1 VSAPVQTS
9 GGRAVGAARAVGLLL
24 GVAADA
30 AFGDP
35 RRHHP
40 VAGFGRLAAAAERA
54 CYAEH
59 RLAGLV
65 YTGALVGAAAAAGSV
80 LEHAGGG
87 RAAVQV
93 AGTALATWIALGGA
107 SLAEEGAAMARALD
121 AGDLETARAR
131 LPRLCG
137 RAPDDLDLAGVARA
151 SVESIAENTSDAVVA
166 PLVWGAVAGVPGLLA
181 YRAIN
186 TLDAMVG
193 YRSPRYQRF
202 GWAAA
207 RLDDLAN
214 LLPSRTAAALATLCA
229 PLVGGSAR
237 GAWLAWRRDAAAHP
251 SPNAG
256 QIEAAFAGALD
267 VQLGGRTVY
276 PHGTEQRPVLG
287 HGRTPDAGDLTR
299 GVELSRVIGLAA
311 AALCVVLA
319 AVVQRRPYRSASAA
333 TGGSCGSS
341 ASSVAGA
348 RLSSW
353 RPSVASRQAK

>member
-1 VSAPVQTS
+1 M
-9 GGRAVGAARAVGLLL
+9 GAARAVGLLL

-30 AFGDP
+30 VFGDP

-40 VAGFGRLAAAAERA
+40 VAFFGRFAGTVEHA

-65 YTGALVGAAAAAGSV
+65 YTSVLVGGAAAAGGALERAGR
-80 LEHAGGG
+80 G
-87 RAAVQV
+87 RATMQI

-121 AGDLETARAR
+121 AGDLDAARAR
-131 LPRLCG
+131 LPHLCS
-137 RAPDDLDLAGVARA
+137 RDPDGLDLTGLARA
-151 SVESIAENTSDAVVA
+151 SVESVAENTSDAVVA
-166 PLVWGAVAGVPGLLA
+166 PLVWGALAGAPGLLA
-181 YRAIN
+181 YRAAN

-193 YRSPRYQRF
+193 YRSPRYRRF

-214 LLPSRTAAALATLCA
+214 LLPSRAAAGLATLCA
-229 PLVGGSAR
+229 PVVGGSAR
-237 GAWLAWRRDAAAHP
+237 GAWQVWRRDAPAHP

-256 QIEAAFAGALD
+256 QVEAAFAGALEIR
-267 VQLGGRTVY
+267 LGGRTVY
-276 PHGTEQRPVLG
+276 PHGIEQRPVLG

-311 AALCVVLA
+311 AALCAVLA
-319 AVVQRRPYRSASAA
+319 AMVQ
-333 TGGSCGSS
+333 
-341 ASSVAGA
+341 
-348 RLSSW
+348 
-353 RPSVASRQAK
+353 

>member
-1 VSAPVQTS
+1 M
-9 GGRAVGAARAVGLLL
+9 GAARSVGLLL

-30 AFGDP
+30 VFSDP

-40 VAGFGRLAAAAERA
+40 VAVFGRAAATAERL

-65 YTGALVGAAAAAGSV
+65 YTGALVGAAATAGDL
-80 LEHAGGG
+80 LERAGRG
-87 RAAVQV
+87 RALGQV
-93 AGTALATWIALGGA
+93 AATALATWIALGGT

-121 AGDLETARAR
+121 AGDLQGARAR

-137 RAPDDLDLAGVARA
+137 RDPDHLDLAGMARA
-151 SVESIAENTSDAVVA
+151 SVESVAENTSDAVVA
-166 PLVWGAVAGVPGLLA
+166 PLIWGALAGVPGLLA
-181 YRAIN
+181 YRAVN

-193 YRSPRYQRF
+193 YRSPRYQQF

-214 LLPSRTAAALATLCA
+214 LLPSRAAALLTTLCA

-237 GAWLAWRRDAAAHP
+237 GAWQVWRRDGAAHP

-256 QIEAAFAGALD
+256 QVEAAFAGALE
-267 VQLGGRTVY
+267 VRLGGRTVY

-287 HGRTPDAGDLTR
+287 HGRTPDAGDLIR
-299 GVELSRVIGLAA
+299 GVELSRLIGLAA
-311 AALCVVLA
+311 AALCAALA
-319 AVVQRRPYRSASAA
+319 TVTQRPYRSASVAS
-333 TGGSCGSS
+333 GGSCGSAVSSGS
-341 ASSVAGA
+341 AGGSSS
-348 RLSSW
+348 R
-353 RPSVASRQAK
+353 RQSVASRQAK

>member
-1 VSAPVQTS
+1 M
-9 GGRAVGAARAVGLLL
+9 GAARAVGLLL

-35 RRHHP
+35 GHHHP
-40 VAGFGRLAAAAERA
+40 VAAFGRVAATVERA

-65 YTGALVGAAAAAGSV
+65 HTGTLVGAAAALGGLLEQAGR
-80 LEHAGGG
+80 G
-87 RAAVQV
+87 RATVQV
-93 AGTALATWIALGGA
+93 AVTALATWIALGGT

-121 AGDLETARAR
+121 AGDLEGARAR
-131 LPRLCG
+131 LPHLCG
-137 RAPDDLDLAGVARA
+137 RDPANLDLVGMARA

-193 YRSPRYQRF
+193 YRSARYRRF

-207 RLDDLAN
+207 RLDDVAN
-214 LLPSRTAAALATLCA
+214 LVPSRAAAVLTTLCA
-229 PLVGGSAR
+229 PLVGGSAC
-237 GAWLAWRRDAAAHP
+237 GAWQAWRRDAAAHP

-256 QIEAAFAGALD
+256 QVEAAFAGALEIR
-267 VQLGGRTVY
+267 LGGRTVY

-311 AALCVVLA
+311 AALCAAL
-319 AVVQRRPYRSASAA
+319 AVVTR
-333 TGGSCGSS
+333 
-341 ASSVAGA
+341 
-348 RLSSW
+348 
-353 RPSVASRQAK
+353 

>member
-1 VSAPVQTS
+1 
-9 GGRAVGAARAVGLLL
+9 VGAARAVGLLL
-24 GVAADA
+24 GAAADA

-35 RRHHP
+35 RQHHP
-40 VAGFGRLAAAAERA
+40 VAAFGWVAATAERA

-59 RLAGLV
+59 RLAGLI
-65 YTGALVGAAAAAGSV
+65 YTGTLVAAAAALGGL
-80 LEHAGGG
+80 LEQAGRG
-87 RAAVQV
+87 RATGQAAV
-93 AGTALATWIALGGA
+93 TALATWIALGGA

-121 AGDLETARAR
+121 AGDLEGARAR
-131 LPRLCG
+131 LPHLCG
-137 RAPDDLDLAGVARA
+137 RDPDKLDLTGMARA

-193 YRSPRYQRF
+193 YRSARYRRF

-207 RLDDLAN
+207 RLDDVAN
-214 LLPSRTAAALATLCA
+214 LVPSRAAAVLTTLCA

-237 GAWLAWRRDAAAHP
+237 EAWLAWRRDAAAHP

-256 QIEAAFAGALD
+256 QVEAAFAGALEIR
-267 VQLGGRTVY
+267 LGGRTVY

-311 AALCVVLA
+311 AALCAALA
-319 AVVQRRPYRSASAA
+319 AVTR
-333 TGGSCGSS
+333 
-341 ASSVAGA
+341 
-348 RLSSW
+348 
-353 RPSVASRQAK
+353 

>member
-1 VSAPVQTS
+1 M
-9 GGRAVGAARAVGLLL
+9 GAARAVGLLL

-35 RRHHP
+35 RRYHP
-40 VAGFGRLAAAAERA
+40 VAAFGQLATMAERT

-65 YTGALVGAAAAAGSV
+65 YTGVLVGAAAAVGGV
-80 LEHAGGG
+80 LERAGRG

-93 AGTALATWIALGGA
+93 TGTALATWIALGGA
-107 SLAEEGAAMARALD
+107 SLAEEGAVMARALD
-121 AGDLETARAR
+121 TGDLDTARAR

-137 RAPDDLDLAGVARA
+137 RDPDTLDLAAVARA
-151 SVESIAENTSDAVVA
+151 SVESIAENTSDAIVA
-166 PLVWGAVAGVPGLLA
+166 PLLWGAVAGAPGLLA
-181 YRAIN
+181 YRAVN

-193 YRSPRYQRF
+193 YRSPRYRRF

-214 LLPSRTAAALATLCA
+214 LLPSRVAALLSTLCA

-237 GAWLAWRRDAAAHP
+237 GAWQAWRRDAAVHP

-256 QIEAAFAGALD
+256 QVEAAFAGALE
-267 VQLGGRTVY
+267 VRLGGRTVY
-276 PHGTEQRPVLG
+276 PHGTEQRPILG

-299 GVELSRVIGLAA
+299 GVELSRVVGLVA
-311 AALCVVLA
+311 AALCAALA
-319 AVVQRRPYRSASAA
+319 AVAQRPYRSTSVAI
-333 TGGSCGSS
+333 GGSCGSS
-341 ASSVAGA
+341 VSGG
-348 RLSSW
+348 
-353 RPSVASRQAK
+353 

>member
-1 VSAPVQTS
+1 M
-9 GGRAVGAARAVGLLL
+9 GAARAVGLLL

-35 RRHHP
+35 HHHHP
-40 VAGFGRLAAAAERA
+40 VAAFGRLAARAERA

-65 YTGALVGAAAAAGSV
+65 YTGALVGSAAALGALVERAG
-80 LEHAGGG
+80 HG
-87 RAAVQV
+87 RATVQV
-93 AGTALATWIALGGA
+93 AGTALATWMVLGGA

-121 AGDLETARAR
+121 AGDLDTARAR
-131 LPRLCG
+131 LPHLCG
-137 RAPDDLDLAGVARA
+137 RDPANLDLVGMARA

-181 YRAIN
+181 YRAVN

-193 YRSPRYQRF
+193 YRSLRYRRF

-214 LLPSRTAAALATLCA
+214 LLPSRAAAVLTTLCA
-229 PLVGGSAR
+229 PLVGGSAG
-237 GAWLAWRRDAAAHP
+237 GAWQVWRRDAAAHP

-256 QIEAAFAGALD
+256 QVEAAFAGALEIR
-267 VQLGGRTVY
+267 LGGRTVY

-299 GVELSRVIGLAA
+299 GIELSRVIGLAA
-311 AALCVVLA
+311 AALCATLA
-319 AVVQRRPYRSASAA
+319 AAQRPYRSASSAI
-333 TGGSCGSS
+333 GGSCGSS
-341 ASSVAGA
+341 GSMSGDQSFS
-348 RLSSW
+348 R
-353 RPSVASRQAK
+353 RDSVASRQAK